1 MKLTAILFVCI
12 RDTTEMMVGA
22 SGDCISVDTGLQDAI
37 IVDNTV
43 IDFFFFFVLIGE
55 FDAFGVWRWVFE
67 SKVSS
72 M

>member
-37 IVDNTV
+37 IVDDTV
-43 IDFFFFFVLIGE
+43 IDSFFFVLIGE

-67 SKVSS
+67 NKVSS